1 MKRKNLILKKEIEIF
16 KSDKHWKWI
25 LQTDILRIP
34 KEEKKSK
41 GTEKNSKNF
50 KKYFLKLEKNFWSYI
65 LEEHTPYLRILTHKE
80 TPRYIL
86 VKSLDTKEKEKKK
99 KSLGI

>member
-50 KKYFLKLEKNFWSYI
+50 KKYFLKLEKKFLKLHI
-65 LEEHTPYLRILTHKE
+65 RRTHPIPENTDPQRNTKIYSSKI
-80 TPRYIL
+80 TRY
-86 VKSLDTKEKEKKK
+86 
-99 KSLGI
+99 